1 MGRFIYFSLSKVF
14 MTEDSLLIRLTGNMP
29 LFRIIDFFVDNKGL
43 DFTKKDITVGAAI
56 SKASLFNYW
65 PELEARGIVKITR
78 TFGKTK
84 LYTLNTENP
93 LTQKILELEAA
104 LIRQAMEA
112 HQGLKLSP
120 KKEMALAA

>member
-1 MGRFIYFSLSKVF
+1 MKEG
-14 MTEDSLLIRLTGNMP
+14 SLLIRLTGKIP
-29 LFRIIDFFVDNKGL
+29 LFRIIDFLVDNKGS
-43 DFTKKDITVGAAI
+43 DFSKKDIIAGAEI

-65 PELEARGIVKITR
+65 SELETRKIIKVTR

-104 LIRQAMEA
+104 LIRQAMDTH
-112 HQGLKLSP
+112 HQQSR
-120 KKEMALAA
+120 KKEVVIAA

>member
-1 MGRFIYFSLSKVF
+1 
-14 MTEDSLLIRLTGNMP
+14 MTEDSLLIELTGNMP

-43 DFTKKDITVGAAI
+43 DFTKQDIALGADI

-65 PELEARGIVKITR
+65 PELESRGIVKVTR

-84 LYTLNTENP
+84 LFTLNTKNP

-104 LIRQAMEA
+104 LIRQAMESHRA
-112 HQGLKLSP
+112 LKLNLR
-120 KKEMALAA
+120 KEMILAA

>member
-1 MGRFIYFSLSKVF
+1 MA
-14 MTEDSLLIRLTGNMP
+14 EDSIFIRLTGNMP
-29 LFRIIDFFVDNKGL
+29 LFRILDFFIDNKGL
-43 DFTKKDITVGAAI
+43 DFSKKDVSLGAEI

-65 PELEARGIVKITR
+65 PELETRGIVKVTR

-84 LYTLNTENP
+84 LYTLNSENP

-112 HQGLKLSP
+112 HREPVLNH
-120 KKEMALAA
+120 KKEMVLAA

>member
-1 MGRFIYFSLSKVF
+1 
-14 MTEDSLLIRLTGNMP
+14 MTEDSLLIQLTGNMP

-43 DFTKKDITVGAAI
+43 DFTKQDIALGAEI

-65 PELEARGIVKITR
+65 SELESRGIVKVTR

-84 LYTLNTENP
+84 LFTLNTENP

-112 HQGLKLSP
+112 HHALKPNLR
-120 KKEMALAA
+120 KEMVLAA

>member
-1 MGRFIYFSLSKVF
+1 MLKTV
-14 MTEDSLLIRLTGNMP
+14 MEEDSLLIRLTGKIP

-43 DFTKKDITVGAAI
+43 DFSKKDIIAGTEI

-65 PELEARGIVKITR
+65 PELETRKIIKVTR

-104 LIRQAMEA
+104 LIRQAMDT
-112 HQGLKLSP
+112 HQQQQQSQQ
-120 KKEMALAA
+120 KEMVLAA

>member
-1 MGRFIYFSLSKVF
+1 MI
-14 MTEDSLLIRLTGNMP
+14 EDSLLIRLTGNMP

-43 DFTKKDITVGAAI
+43 DFTKKDITIGAEI

-65 PELEARGIVKITR
+65 PELETRGIVKVTR

-84 LYTLNTENP
+84 LYTLNSGNP

-104 LIRQAMEA
+104 LIRQAMDTYRE
-112 HQGLKLSP
+112 LKPMP
-120 KKEMALAA
+120 KKEMVLAA

>member
-1 MGRFIYFSLSKVF
+1 
-14 MTEDSLLIRLTGNMP
+14 MP
-29 LFRIIDFFVDNKGL
+29 LFRIIDFLVDNKGL
-43 DFTKKDITVGAAI
+43 DFSKKDIIAGAEI

-65 PELEARGIVKITR
+65 SELESRNIIRVTR

-104 LIRQAMEA
+104 LIRQAMEGHGA
-112 HQGLKLSP
+112 EHH
-120 KKEMALAA
+120 KKENLAM

>member
-1 MGRFIYFSLSKVF
+1 MAPKSLF
-14 MTEDSLLIRLTGNMP
+14 IRLTGNMP

-43 DFTKKDITVGAAI
+43 DFTKKDIAAGAEI

-65 PELEARGIVKITR
+65 AELESRGIVKITR

-84 LYTLNTENP
+84 LYTLNSENL

-104 LIRQAMEA
+104 LIRQSMEA
-112 HQGLKLSP
+112 HRALKPNLR
-120 KKEMALAA
+120 KEMVLAA

>member
-1 MGRFIYFSLSKVF
+1 MS
-14 MTEDSLLIRLTGNMP
+14 EDSLLIQLTGNMP

-43 DFTKKDITVGAAI
+43 DFTKQDIALGAEI

-65 PELEARGIVKITR
+65 SELESRGIVKVTR

-84 LYTLNTENP
+84 LFTLNTENP

-104 LIRQAMEA
+104 LIRQAMET
-112 HQGLKLSP
+112 QRELKPNLR
-120 KKEMALAA
+120 KEMVLAA